1 MDEKN
6 MELLEVFRM
15 FHKLNFSVLLQNM
28 TQSEF
33 VTMKQIQ
40 SCSREDPRGRA
51 GISDIVKNM
60 KSLPSA
66 VSRTLKSLEEKEW
79 ICRTLDKSNRRN
91 TYVELTEEGAKEI
104 QAATGHVAA
113 FMNRILQQVDPED
126 MEKLT
131 KFLRELYEIFRDG
144 LEDAKHSG

>member
-1 MDEKN
+1 MNEKN

-33 VTMKQIQ
+33 VTMKKIQ
-40 SCSREDPRGRA
+40 ACCMEAETERA

-66 VSRTLKSLEEKEW
+66 VSRTMKSLEEKGW
-79 ICRTLDKSNRRN
+79 ICRTVDKNNRRN
-91 TYVELTEEGAKEI
+91 TYVELTLEGQKQI
-104 QAATGHVAA
+104 QTATGQVAA
-113 FMNRILQQVDPED
+113 FMDRILQQVDRDD
-126 MEKLT
+126 MERLI
-131 KFLRELYEIFRDG
+131 KFLRNLYEIFQEG
-144 LEDAKHSG
+144 LEEAKHSV